1 MPWFSASS
9 DVQQVHLHVV
19 ASDNDLEALWARQPQ
34 AARRNTL
41 RFVLEARPR
50 PLPPMKILL
59 VIRIKDRGEM
69 RALSVSYM
77 NSTGWLLVA
86 AEREFPQPRDHPPG
100 EAPFTSSNKYT
111 SKLYVTLLCTLSQSG
126 HAAATAPWL
135 PTAAWSPTDMLDQTM
150 RLSTLQ
156 RVNTR

>member
-41 RFVLEARPR
+41 RFVLEARP
-50 PLPPMKILL
+50 LPPMKMLL

-69 RALSVSYM
+69 RALSVSYV
-77 NSTGWLLVA
+77 NSTGSLLLARV
-86 AEREFPQPRDHPPG
+86 
-100 EAPFTSSNKYT
+100 S
-111 SKLYVTLLCTLSQSG
+111 
-126 HAAATAPWL
+126 AT
-135 PTAAWSPTDMLDQTM
+135 
-150 RLSTLQ
+150 
-156 RVNTR
+156 